1 MGPGEKAGVRLPV
14 LALGVSVGTGWES
27 PALQRGL
34 TVTLTGTSG
43 QQLSMRGPG
52 LTVSQWPGDLEPPKP
67 RRRPKPSLAAGRPHT
82 QGGP

>member
-1 MGPGEKAGVRLPV
+1 MGPGERAGVRLPV
-14 LALGVSVGTGWES
+14 LALGVSVGDLLGEPGTAEG
-27 PALQRGL
+27 P
-34 TVTLTGTSG
+34 VTLTGTSG